1 MNSVQ
6 IHMTEKLLNH
16 LMQIS
21 RASIY
26 KNMPLQFKNG
36 NSGLPF
42 IQVQTLWWKQNNTP
56 SKWEDPLQLKLSSAP
71 YPQTQLHA
79 SRFELVPADGA
90 PHWLEKLTGSRL
102 LWLFSMLGKAAV
114 KHGPH
119 RTSLPPVTVPFIS
132 PSHEPRLAVW
142 AEPKSTSC
150 SF

>member
-26 KNMPLQFKNG
+26 KNTPLQFKNG

-79 SRFELVPADGA
+79 SRFELMPGDGA
-90 PHWLEKLTGSRL
+90 PHS
-102 LWLFSMLGKAAV
+102 
-114 KHGPH
+114 
-119 RTSLPPVTVPFIS
+119 S
-132 PSHEPRLAVW
+132 PDWQQAPLVVLNAGEGCGEA
-142 AEPKSTSC
+142 
-150 SF
+150 